1 MDFSNEIKNVID
13 LVEKQ
18 QSENTSIQVVSEVS
32 YNEGEPIVHRHQLDK
47 DMYYISS
54 GEASVRLPGRKTR
67 EIRLASGEVLGEL
80 SFLMGEESSATVE
93 AVKPTIC
100 KRLHSEALRD
110 WLEDNPNVA
119 IRFYRSLSE
128 TIAKRLRNSGGKV
141 AGPTEGGSNLHELLQ
156 NRFLSFSA
164 EVQNLCMKTTA
175 QVGDISSKYK
185 EIIRDKEMD
194 FQKRREDCKHRRTEG
209 RTYHFRKI
217 TTGYEQ

>member
-18 QSENTSIQVVSEVS
+18 QSENTSLQVVSEVS

-54 GEASVRLPGRKTR
+54 GEARVRLPGRKIR

-80 SFLMGEESSATVE
+80 SFLMGEERSATVE

-100 KRLHSEALRD
+100 KTLHSEALRD

-141 AGPTEGGSNLHELLQ
+141 AGPMEGGSNLHELLQ

-194 FQKRREDCKHRRTEG
+194 FQKRREELSIEEQKEG
-209 RTYHFRKI
+209 RVTLKNYDRI
-217 TTGYEQ
+217 